1 MHTNT
6 QLQRQNDRE
15 AKSID
20 SIFAEKH
27 EREGQARQ
35 LEQAIDEEKRAAE
48 TVIGS
53 MEPALLERYQSLKE
67 ENSRLEKVI
76 STSRVSVSTL

>member
-1 MHTNT
+1 MHM

-20 SIFAEKH
+20 NVFAEKH
-27 EREGQARQ
+27 EREEQARQ
-35 LEQAIDEEKRAAE
+35 LETEIDEERRAAE

-53 MEPALLERYQSLKE
+53 MEPVVMERYQTLKE
-67 ENSRLEKVI
+67 ENGRLEKV
-76 STSRVSVSTL
+76 